1 MFTFLST
8 TKYSFEGK
16 MPEEN
21 VDIFLHRHWF
31 TLIGKFFIVFIL
43 AILPIILGSTV
54 EFLLKSINQ
63 SNLGIVVI
71 NLYYMALWSATIY
84 ILTMYLLDSWIVTD
98 KRIINNT
105 QQGFFNR
112 TISETQLSRIQDVSV
127 KISGLIPTVLHF
139 GNVEI
144 QTAGTTEKFVFEQI
158 PNPEQVKD
166 EIMNLV
172 TVAKNNLPH

>member
-1 MFTFLST
+1 
-8 TKYSFEGK
+8 
-16 MPEEN
+16 
-21 VDIFLHRHWF
+21 
-31 TLIGKFFIVFIL
+31 
-43 AILPIILGSTV
+43 
-54 EFLLKSINQ
+54 
-63 SNLGIVVI
+63 
-71 NLYYMALWSATIY
+71 
-84 ILTMYLLDSWIVTD
+84 MYLLDSWIVSS

-112 TISETQLSRIQDVSV
+112 TISETQLLRVQDVSV
-127 KISGLIPTVLHF
+127 KISGMIPTVLHF
-139 GNVEI
+139 GDVEI

>member
-1 MFTFLST
+1 MFSFLSK

-16 MPEEN
+16 TPDEN
-21 VDIFLHRHWF
+21 VVIFLHRHWF
-31 TLIGKFFIVFIL
+31 TLIGKFLVFLIL
-43 AILPIILGSTV
+43 VILPIILGASA
-54 EFLLKSINQ
+54 ERLLKIIGGGNF
-63 SNLGIVVI
+63 GIVI
-71 NLYYMALWSATIY
+71 MTLYYMALWSAIIY
-84 ILTMYLLDSWIVTD
+84 TLTMYLLDSWIVSS

-112 TISETQLSRIQDVSV
+112 TISETQLLRVQDVSV
-127 KISGLIPTVLHF
+127 KISGMIPTVLHF
-139 GNVEI
+139 GDVEI